1 MTVKILR
8 GVEAVDFVTNSSRPA
23 FFDKKGVAY
32 GADGLKMNS
41 FLTRE
46 EWEKLDSVIVAR
58 AQQQLNAYQD
68 LVDANLT
75 TQTTLAEEFSKWRVA
90 SERIAADVTMDFR
103 TRRNRDRTD
112 MKTYGVPVPI
122 ISAEYEIGR
131 RELLVA
137 RAAGR
142 DVEVTEAD
150 AAAIAVTEK
159 AEDILMNGET
169 GIVVHGSN
177 IPGYRTL
184 AARDSN
190 TAAGYGGGDF
200 GTISQI
206 RPTFLGMMS
215 ALAAN
220 RYMGPFGCYIAN
232 TQYHEMLDRHTDG
245 SGQTAIETVESIPQI
260 EYVKANDLVPAGE
273 LVMVQL
279 TRDVVDL
286 VIALSLENRQW
297 ESPDGSALFFVVMMS
312 AIPRLRTDYA
322 GTSGIAHATGC

>member
-23 FFDKKGVAY
+23 FYDKQGIAY
-32 GADGLKMNS
+32 GADGLKINS
-41 FLTRE
+41 FLSRE
-46 EWEKLDSVIVAR
+46 EWEKLDSVIIAR
-58 AQQQLNAYQD
+58 GQQRLNAYQD
-68 LVDANLT
+68 LVDAKLT
-75 TQTTLAEEFSKWRVA
+75 TTTTLAEEFSKWRVA

-103 TRRNRDRTD
+103 SRRNNDRTD
-112 MKTYGVPVPI
+112 MKTYGVPIPI
-122 ISAEYEIGR
+122 ISAEYGIGR

-137 RAAGR
+137 RSAGR
-142 DVEVTEAD
+142 DVEVSEAD
-150 AAAIAVTEK
+150 AAAIAVAEK
-159 AEDILMNGET
+159 AEDILINGEA
-169 GIVVHGSN
+169 GIVVHGSD

-184 AARDSN
+184 AARDTN

-200 GTISQI
+200 GTISQV

-215 ALAAN
+215 ALAAK
-220 RYMGPFGCYIAN
+220 RYYGPFGCYIAN

-245 SGQTAIETVESIPQI
+245 SGQTALETVETIPQI
-260 EYVKANDLVPAGE
+260 EFVKANDLIPDSE

-312 AIPRLRTDYA
+312 AIPRLRTDYS
-322 GTSGIAHATGC
+322 GNSGIAHATGC